1 MIRLL
6 FLFCFHFAVVFVD
19 AQVHPCTFL
28 TKKEAIAIKSKLGEL
43 PLLAQSYSEIKEQVD
58 AFIGKVVDVPF
69 PKDPA
74 GGYTHDK
81 HKANYTLMF
90 NSGILYNLT
99 GDTRYATLVKNML
112 LQYAVL
118 NPTLKNHP
126 EATSN
131 SPGRL
136 FWQALN
142 DANWMVYTGM
152 AYDLVYNS
160 LTASERKIIEDGAF
174 KPEVDFF
181 TKDLKNWFNLLH
193 NHAVWACAGVGIIG
207 IATNNPDY
215 LEMALKG
222 TNKDGKSGFLAQMD
236 HLFSPDGYY
245 TEGPYYVRYAILPY
259 MVFANALQNYKPEMK
274 IFNYRN
280 TILQKA
286 LETCLQQ
293 TNTNGS
299 FFPLNDAIKDK
310 DFTSTEIVTA
320 LSIAQKNYG
329 VNKAFLFVAKK
340 QNKVMLHSGG
350 MQLAGLL
357 KQGKDIPGYFPY
369 KTIEST
375 DGFEGKEGGIAILR
389 NGADKKLTS
398 VIFKYASQGMGHG
411 HFDRL
416 NINIFDK
423 GNEIISDYGSARFIG
438 IEQKYGGRYLPENT
452 KFAAQTV
459 AHNTIVV
466 DETSHFNG
474 NSELGEKTHP
484 DKYFSDYTHQEIL
497 AVSAKENHA
506 YPDVKLHRSVYLLQ
520 LPDNN
525 KLLIDLFSVNASGKH
540 QYDLPFPYYGQII
553 QTNFK
558 YKAFTAKQET
568 VGTKNG
574 YQFLWK
580 TAAADIKDSMAQV
593 TFLNGNS
600 FYTISSYTPDSAKII
615 FTKLGANDPD
625 FNLRTDP
632 SVIVRR
638 NATST
643 LFFNVVEIHGNYD
656 TVNEFSTGSYTKV
669 KNLNVLLHDESYTI
683 CTLRWNNEKITIAQ
697 SNANNSTTQQHR
709 VTVQNSTYEWKGVY
723 NIKREKSD

>member
-1 MIRLL
+1 
-6 FLFCFHFAVVFVD
+6 
-19 AQVHPCTFL
+19 
-28 TKKEAIAIKSKLGEL
+28 
-43 PLLAQSYSEIKEQVD
+43 
-58 AFIGKVVDVPF
+58 
-69 PKDPA
+69 
-74 GGYTHDK
+74 
-81 HKANYTLMF
+81 
-90 NSGILYNLT
+90 
-99 GDTRYATLVKNML
+99 
-112 LQYAVL
+112 
-118 NPTLKNHP
+118 
-126 EATSN
+126 
-131 SPGRL
+131 
-136 FWQALN
+136 
-142 DANWMVYTGM
+142 M
-152 AYDLVYNS
+152 AYDLIYNS
-160 LTASERKIIEDGAF
+160 LTDAERHTIEDGAF
-174 KPEVDFF
+174 KPEVEFF

-207 IATNNPDY
+207 IATNNSDY
-215 LEMALKG
+215 INMALKG
-222 TNKDGKSGFLAQMD
+222 TYKDGKSGFFAQMD

-259 MVFANALQNYKPEMK
+259 MVFANALQNYDPGLK
-274 IFNYRN
+274 IFSYRN
-280 TILQKA
+280 NILQKA

-329 VNKAFLFVAKK
+329 VNKAFLFVAKQ
-340 QNKVMLHSGG
+340 QNKVMLHTGG
-350 MQLAGLL
+350 MQLAALL
-357 KQGKDIPGYFPY
+357 KQGKDMPGFFPY

-416 NINIFDK
+416 NINMFDK

-474 NSELGEKTHP
+474 NAELGGKTHP
-484 DKYFSDYTHQEIL
+484 DKYFSDYTNPELL
-497 AVSAKENHA
+497 AVSAKENGA
-506 YPDVKLHRSVYLLQ
+506 YANIQMHRSVYLMQ
-520 LPDNN
+520 LPGNN
-525 KLLIDLFSVNASGKH
+525 KLLIDLFSANAADKH

-568 VGTKNG
+568 VGTRNG

-580 TAAADIKDSMAQV
+580 TAEANVYDRLAQIS
-593 TFLNGNS
+593 FLNGNS
-600 FYTISSYTPDSAKII
+600 FYTISSCIPDSAKII
-615 FTKLGANDPD
+615 FAKLGANDPD
-625 FNLRTDP
+625 FNLRNDP

-638 NATST
+638 NAANC
-643 LFFNVVEIHGNYD
+643 LFFNVIEIHGNYD
-656 TVNEFSTGSYTKV
+656 TVNEFSTDSYTKI
-669 KNLNVLLHDESYTI
+669 KNMEVLLHNESYTI
-683 CTLRWNNEKITIAQ
+683 CNFLWNNEKITLMQ
-697 SNANNSTTQQHR
+697 SNANNNAAQQHQ
-709 VTVQNSTYEWKGVY
+709 VTVQNSTYSWKGVY